1 MHSSMMT
8 GTEILKAMVDANGHI
23 RVLNGPTAEHITV
36 CRSDG
41 SALLEGD
48 LPREILDDF
57 QRQAFVWQDG
67 EENAKQV
74 TVFRLTN
81 DGKSAGKKVTSN
93 RLRRNA
99 RLRRNLAP
107 QRPRCPVAI
116 SVANLDRRAG

>member
-23 RVLNGPTAEHITV
+23 RVLNGPTAEYITV

-57 QRQAFVWQDG
+57 LRQSFVWQDG
-67 EENAKQV
+67 EENAKHV

-81 DGKSAGKKVTSN
+81 DGKNAGKK
-93 RLRRNA
+93 
-99 RLRRNLAP
+99 
-107 QRPRCPVAI
+107 
-116 SVANLDRRAG
+116 

>member
-57 QRQAFVWQDG
+57 LRQSFVWQDG
-67 EENAKQV
+67 EESAKHV

-81 DGKSAGKKVTSN
+81 DGKNAGKKVTSN

-107 QRPRCPVAI
+107 
-116 SVANLDRRAG
+116 

>member
-8 GTEILKAMVDANGHI
+8 STEILKAMVDANGHI
-23 RVLNGPTAEHITV
+23 EVLNGSTAEYITV

-41 SALLEGD
+41 SALLEGN

-57 QRQAFVWQDG
+57 RRQSFVWQDG
-67 EENAKQV
+67 GENAKHV
-74 TVFRLTN
+74 TIFRLTN
-81 DGKSAGKKVTSN
+81 DGKNAGKKVTSN

-107 QRPRCPVAI
+107 
-116 SVANLDRRAG
+116 

>member
-57 QRQAFVWQDG
+57 HHPAGFLAYFSGLGSAARCHKFKFRGGHVVVG
-67 EENAKQV
+67 CPSSL
-74 TVFRLTN
+74 VFGPDIVL
-81 DGKSAGKKVTSN
+81 DEMKAGALFGCKACST
-93 RLRRNA
+93 R
-99 RLRRNLAP
+99 
-107 QRPRCPVAI
+107 
-116 SVANLDRRAG
+116 